1 MPKPDSL
8 KPEQLRRTCQDSS
21 LQFVDTAAVPVS
33 ADIIGQER
41 AVEAVEFGMNMDGRG
56 YNIYALGPIGVG
68 RTYTIRRFV
77 EARAQEKPV
86 PDDWCYVYNFSDN
99 RKPKYLRFPAGK
111 GKEFLADMEVL
122 VAELK
127 KNIQQAVQKEDFE
140 LQRNAIM
147 QQVQTNQAE
156 KFSELEK
163 KVHDAGF
170 MLDRNPQGFVILP
183 LRENQPFSHEEFGRL
198 PDEERRRLEEQAEV
212 LQQDL
217 QRTLR
222 SVREQEMSARKKVED
237 LERNTILFSINDHIG
252 ALHEK
257 YQDPRVRAYLT
268 AVKEDILSNP
278 KNILSAG
285 QLQAEQQER
294 SQAMSPAQPN
304 FSAERYKVNLLVD
317 NSETRGA
324 PVVLETHPTFQNL
337 IGKVERQAHF
347 GMLTTNFTLIKS
359 GALHRANG
367 GFLILE
373 ADYLLRNPFSYIAL
387 KRAFKDGEIRIYDM
401 SEMVSPITTTDLEPA
416 PIPLDVKVIVIGNPA
431 IYYNLFHL
439 DEEFHEFFK
448 VKAEFNVFMDRTNE
462 NEQKYASFLAAR
474 CRESGLCHFDRSGV
488 ARVIEYGS
496 ELVGDQTRLSTRF
509 ADIFDLAREAAYW
522 ARKNSSGRIGRLD
535 VQKAIEAKT
544 RRSNRI
550 EEVVKNMI
558 DKGDIFIDTAG
569 TAVGQVNGLSIMSLG
584 DYLFGKPSR
593 ITARTYIGRGGVINI
608 EREVQMSGPIHN
620 KGVLILA
627 GYLNGT
633 YGRNRPISLAAS
645 IGFEQLYE
653 GVEGDSASSA
663 ELYALLSSLSGF
675 PIAQR
680 FAVTGSVNQHGD
692 VQPIGGATQKIEG
705 FFDVC
710 KAKGLTGD
718 QGVLIPETNVKNLM
732 LREEIVQ
739 AVAEAKFSIYPVATI
754 DQGIELLTG
763 RNAGALQPDGSY
775 QKGTVNYAVDKRL
788 REFTE
793 AWKKTSKP
801 STSQKA
807 AWQALCLRRRA

>member
-1 MPKPDSL
+1 MSKTTPL
-8 KPEQLRRTCQDSS
+8 RPEQLRRTCPDSKFDFS
-21 LQFVDTAAVPVS
+21 DTHALSVPAEV
-33 ADIIGQER
+33 IGQER

-68 RTYTIRRFV
+68 RTYTIKRFV
-77 EARAQEKPV
+77 EARAREKKV
-86 PDDWCYVYNFSDN
+86 PDDWCYVHNFSDN

-111 GKEFLADMEVL
+111 GKEFLSDMEIL
-122 VAELK
+122 VSALK
-127 KNIQQAVQKEDFE
+127 NTIQQAVQKEDFE
-140 LQRNAIM
+140 LKRNAIM

-156 KFSELEK
+156 RFSELEK
-163 KVHDAGF
+163 KVRDAGF
-170 MLDRNPQGFVILP
+170 MLDRSPAGFVILP
-183 LRENQPFSHEEFGRL
+183 LRDDQPFSHEQFGRL
-198 PDEERRRLEEQAEV
+198 PDEERKRLEEQAEA

-222 SVREQEMSARKKVED
+222 AVREMEMGARKKVED
-237 LERNTILFSINDHIG
+237 LERNTILFSINDHVT

-257 YQDPRVRAYLT
+257 YQDPAVRGYLD

-278 KNILSAG
+278 RNILAPEQAG
-285 QLQAEQQER
+285 NQHTSSEAMAALQQQ
-294 SQAMSPAQPN
+294 QN

-317 NSETRGA
+317 NSDTKGA
-324 PVVLETHPTFQNL
+324 PVIVETHPTLQNL
-337 IGKVERQAHF
+337 IGKVERQAQF
-347 GMLTTNFTLIKS
+347 GMLTTNFSLIKS

-373 ADYLLRNPFSYIAL
+373 ADYLLRNPFAYVAL
-387 KRAFKDGEIRIYDM
+387 KRAFKDGQIRIYDM
-401 SEMVSPITTTDLEPA
+401 SEMVSPITTTDLEPE
-416 PIPLDVKVIVIGNPA
+416 PMPLDLKVIVIGNPM
-431 IYYNLFHL
+431 IYYSLYHL

-448 VKAEFNVFMDRTNE
+448 VKAEFNVFMDRTAE
-462 NEQKYASFLAAR
+462 NEQKYAGFLAAR
-474 CRESGLCHFDRSGV
+474 CSESGLCHFDKSGV
-488 ARVIEYGS
+488 ARVVEYGS

-522 ARKNSSGRIGRLD
+522 ARESGNGLIKRSD
-535 VQKAIEAKT
+535 VQKAIEAKA

-558 DKGDIFIDTAG
+558 DKGDIFIDTTG
-569 TAVGQVNGLSIMSLG
+569 EAVGQVNGLSVMNLG
-584 DYLFGKPSR
+584 DYMFGKPSR

-620 KGVLILA
+620 KGVLTLA

-633 YGRNRPISLAAS
+633 YGRHRAISLAAS

-675 PIAQR
+675 PLAQR
-680 FAVTGSVNQHGD
+680 FAVTGSVNQRGD
-692 VQPIGGATQKIEG
+692 VQPIGGVTQKIEG

-718 QGVLIPETNVKNLM
+718 QGVLIPKTNVKNLM
-732 LREEIVQ
+732 LRQEVVQ
-739 AVAEAKFSIYPVATI
+739 AVVDKTFFVYPVATI
-754 DQGIELLTG
+754 DEGIELLTG
-763 RNAGALQPDGSY
+763 KEAGVLQPDGTY
-775 QKGTVNYAVDKRL
+775 PKGTVNHAVDKRL
-788 REFTE
+788 RQFTE
-793 AWKKTSKP
+793 AWKKQAKP
-801 STSQKA
+801 VVQGRA
-807 AWQALCLRRRA
+807 A

>member
-1 MPKPDSL
+1 MPKPAAL
-8 KPEQLRRTCQDSS
+8 KPEQLRRICEDSS
-21 LQFVDTAAVPVS
+21 LQFIDTTSVPVS
-33 ADIIGQER
+33 ADVIGQER

-86 PDDWCYVYNFSDN
+86 PDDWCYVHNFSDN
-99 RKPKYLRFPAGK
+99 RKPNYLRFPAGK
-111 GKEFLADMEVL
+111 GREFVADMEAL
-122 VAELK
+122 VGELK
-127 KNIQQAVQKEDFE
+127 NNIQQAVQKEDFE

-163 KVHDAGF
+163 KVHDSGF
-170 MLDRNPQGFVILP
+170 MLDRSPQGFVILP
-183 LRENQPFSHEEFGRL
+183 LHENQPFSHEEFGRL
-198 PDEERRRLEEQAEV
+198 PDEERRRLEEQAES

-222 SVREQEMSARKKVED
+222 SVRELEMSARKKVED
-237 LERNTILFSINDHIG
+237 LERNTILFSIDDRIT

-257 YQDPRVRAYLT
+257 YQDSRVRSYL
-268 AVKEDILSNP
+268 AGVKEDILSNP
-278 KNILSAG
+278 RNILASAQQVEQQG
-285 QLQAEQQER
+285 QLQ
-294 SQAMSPAQPN
+294 SQPMGAAQPN
-304 FSAERYKVNLLVD
+304 FSADRYKVNLLVD
-317 NSETRGA
+317 NSATRGA
-324 PVVLETHPTFQNL
+324 PVVVETHPTFQNL
-337 IGKVERQAHF
+337 IGKVERQAQF
-347 GMLTTNFTLIKS
+347 GMLTTNFSLIKS

-373 ADYLLRNPFSYIAL
+373 ADYLLRNPFSYVAL

-416 PIPLDVKVIVIGNPA
+416 PIPLDVKVIIIGNPS
-431 IYYNLFHL
+431 IYYNLFHI

-448 VKAEFNVFMDRTNE
+448 VKAEFNVFMDRTSE

-488 ARVIEYGS
+488 ARIVEYGS
-496 ELVGDQTRLSTRF
+496 ELVGDQTRLSTKF
-509 ADIFDLAREAAYW
+509 ADIFDLARESAYW
-522 ARKNSSGRIGRLD
+522 ARKNGSGRISRLD
-535 VQKAIEAKT
+535 VQKAIEAKM

-558 DKGDIFIDTAG
+558 DKGDIFIDTSG
-569 TAVGQVNGLSIMSLG
+569 EAVGQVNALSIMSLG

-633 YGRNRPISLAAS
+633 YGRNRAISLAAS

-680 FAVTGSVNQHGD
+680 FAVTGSVNQHGE

-732 LREEIVQ
+732 LREEVVH
-739 AVAEAKFSIYPVATI
+739 AVADGKFFIYPVTRI

-763 RNAGALQPDGSY
+763 RSAGALLSDGCY
-775 QKGTVNYAVDKRL
+775 PKGTVNCAVEKRL

-801 STSQKA
+801 SSSQKA
-807 AWQALCLRRRA
+807 A